1 MRKLVPFVDGVQVR
15 SACASPAPAIRQ
27 NLCAAAPAAALA
39 VGPVPGP
46 LGAGTRMR
54 PDAPAA
60 MPPAITAGPPVKIA
74 ARHIPASARSHDPRR
89 RRLVILGNLS
99 SSIFQPPGTS
109 FIN

>member
-1 MRKLVPFVDGVQVR
+1 
-15 SACASPAPAIRQ
+15 
-27 NLCAAAPAAALA
+27 
-39 VGPVPGP
+39 
-46 LGAGTRMR
+46 
-54 PDAPAA
+54 

-109 FIN
+109 FINPEAMAVCDDTQSEP